1 MTTPAGF
8 VTLFQQACD
17 ISAEFLTVGRFHF
30 VYGRTG
36 REMDPLGVGIQDV
49 GAFRTRGNRGLR
61 RSGDLR
67 CSSRSCSLVTKEKFS
82 DCCPVL
88 LVRIEG
94 HPCGGAF
101 LIL

>member
-1 MTTPAGF
+1 MFRGAG
-8 VTLFQQACD
+8 LLD
-17 ISAEFLTVGRFHF
+17 
-30 VYGRTG
+30 
-36 REMDPLGVGIQDV
+36 
-49 GAFRTRGNRGLR
+49 
-61 RSGDLR
+61 RSSRITEWIVRKTDLR
-67 CSSRSCSLVTKEKFS
+67 LWHKVISLVEIVILKRALLRLLVRFKVSLVTKEKFS

>member
-1 MTTPAGF
+1 MFRGAG
-8 VTLFQQACD
+8 LLD
-17 ISAEFLTVGRFHF
+17 
-30 VYGRTG
+30 
-36 REMDPLGVGIQDV
+36 
-49 GAFRTRGNRGLR
+49 
-61 RSGDLR
+61 RSSRITEWIVRKTDLR
-67 CSSRSCSLVTKEKFS
+67 LWHKVISLVEIVILKRALLRLHVRFKVSLVAKEKAKEKFS